1 MNVLILTSV
10 LGIVAMVS
18 EIFGF
23 KKSIWYLVIAAL
35 AGIFFVNL
43 QDWDTARR
51 YYDDMVFIDNYAIAF
66 MGLLLFLAILWVF
79 LSKDQYESEEFNI
92 SDHYAQIIFSLTGAL
107 VLVSYSNLSMLF
119 LGVEIMSIP
128 LYILAGSRKK
138 DLASNEAALKY
149 FMMGAFATGF
159 LLFGI
164 TLIYGVTGSFNL
176 GLIQQYTTDHV
187 DGLPVM
193 FYAGVVMIMVGLGFK
208 VSAFPFHFWAPDVY
222 EGAPILISAFMAT
235 IVKTAAFGGFY
246 RLFSVCFTDVSGHW
260 AGSLSIVIAA
270 TILVGNVMAVYQVN
284 MKRMLAYSGIAQ
296 AGYLLLTLLILNN
309 NSANALIFYVGSYA
323 IATLCAFGGL
333 YWVIKLKG
341 NDGLESFNGL
351 AKSNPV
357 LSFVMTVSMLSL
369 AGIPPAAGFFAKFYL
384 FTVLMENGYL
394 MLVVLAVVGS
404 LISVYYYFKIIIRM
418 YGNAEE
424 TISLPISFYNKAILV
439 MIVVAILALG
449 VMPDFFLGIITQ

>member
-35 AGIFFVNL
+35 AGIFFINL

-66 MGLLLFLAILWVF
+66 MGLLLFLAILWFF
-79 LSKDQYESEEFNI
+79 LSKDQYDSDEFNI

-176 GLIQQYTTDHV
+176 GLIQQYTTDHM
-187 DGLPVM
+187 DQLPVM

-222 EGAPILISAFMAT
+222 EGAPILISTFMAT

-260 AGSLSIVIAA
+260 AGSLSIVIGA
-270 TILVGNVMAVYQVN
+270 TILVGNILAVYQVN

-384 FTVLMENGYL
+384 FTVLIENGHL

-424 TISLPISFYNKAILV
+424 TASMPISFFNKAILV

-449 VMPDFFLGIITQ
+449 VMPEFFLGIITQ

>member
-1 MNVLILTSV
+1 
-10 LGIVAMVS
+10 MVS

-23 KKSIWYLVIAAL
+23 KKSIWYIVLAAL
-35 AGIFFVNL
+35 AGTFIINL
-43 QDWDTARR
+43 NDWDTARR

-66 MGLLLFLAILWVF
+66 MGLLLFLAIVWFF
-79 LSKDQYESEEFNI
+79 LSKDQYDGEEFNK

-107 VLVSYSNLSMLF
+107 VLVSYANLSMLF

-176 GLIQQYTTDHV
+176 GLIHQYVSDV
-187 DGLPVM
+187 AELPVM
-193 FYAGVVMIMVGLGFK
+193 FYAGVVMIMIGLGFK

-222 EGAPILISAFMAT
+222 EGAPVMISAFMAT

-246 RLFSVCFTDVSGHW
+246 RLFSVCFTEVSGHW
-260 AGSLSIVIAA
+260 AGTLSIVIGA
-270 TILVGNVMAVYQVN
+270 TILVGNILAVYQVN

-309 NSANALIFYVGSYA
+309 QSANALIFYVGSYA

-333 YWVIKLKG
+333 YWVIKLRG
-341 NDGLESFNGL
+341 NDDLNSFNGL
-351 AKSNPV
+351 GKSNPV
-357 LSFVMTVSMLSL
+357 LALVMTVAMLSL

-384 FTVLMENGYL
+384 FTVLLQNGF
-394 MLVVLAVVGS
+394 MPLVLLSVLGS
-404 LISVYYYFKIIIRM
+404 LISVYYYFKIIIKM
-418 YGNAEE
+418 YGTADD
-424 TISLPISFYNKAILV
+424 TMSLPISIFNKAILI
-439 MIVVAILALG
+439 MIVVAILAIG
-449 VMPDFFLGIITQ
+449 IMPDFFLGIITQ

>member
-449 VMPDFFLGIITQ
+449 VIPDFFLGIITQ